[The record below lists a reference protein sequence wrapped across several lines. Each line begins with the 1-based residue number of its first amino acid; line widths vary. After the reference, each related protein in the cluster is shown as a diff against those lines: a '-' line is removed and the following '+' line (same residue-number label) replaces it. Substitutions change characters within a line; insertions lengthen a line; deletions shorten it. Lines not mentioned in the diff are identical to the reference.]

1 MKNDKNFPP
10 SPSYPPYHQR
20 PIAHRKE
27 QKPLLT
33 IGLWSLV
40 QKAFFRIKADD
51 KNLLTYGFLKE
62 LRSVPTLRQQR
73 EVGKFFL
80 FFFKVWSLKN
90 KKNFLSIA
98 FYPPYHRRPI
108 AHRNEQKTLIA
119 LGSGRRYN
127 ILKY

>member
-1 MKNDKNFPP
+1 MIKI
-10 SPSYPPYHQR
+10 SL
-20 PIAHRKE
+20 HR
-27 QKPLLT
+27 LLT
-33 IGLWSLV
+33 HPITSDQSPIVKSKNRSLRWCSGRWCRKV
-40 QKAFFRIKADD
+40 FFRIKATD

-62 LRSVPTLRQQR
+62 LRSVPTLRQSY
-73 EVGKFFL
+73 VGKFFL